1 MCEGSSNNTL
11 TIKTK
16 KKKER
21 KRAIR
26 SGGLGKGISHECIN
40 LVLDN
45 YIGI

>member
-1 MCEGSSNNTL
+1 VKAAP
-11 TIKTK
+11 TILSLLNFK
-16 KKKER
+16 KKRKK

-45 YIGI
+45 

>member
-1 MCEGSSNNTL
+1 VKAAP
-11 TIKTK
+11 TILSLLNFK
-16 KKKER
+16 KKK

-45 YIGI
+45 